1 MRQPPQYKLDPRIK
15 RVWLITDLLGDLVIA
30 LICGV
35 IAAFVSLG
43 ISYVRVSATLTAPAS
58 HGLRGLAVFALMFV
72 VLAVITVV
80 FLKIRYRIWSYD
92 ITATEIDIQSGYI
105 VKKRTIIPF
114 VRVQS
119 VSTEQ
124 GPILKMNGLA
134 EVKVTTASSSHH
146 IPGLTLEDAEQVR
159 DRVAVL
165 SRIAQEDV

>member
-1 MRQPPQYKLDPRIK
+1 MRKSPQFKLDPRIK
-15 RVWLITDLLGDLVIA
+15 RVWLITDLIGDVFLA
-30 LICGV
+30 FICGV
-35 IAAFVSLG
+35 IAALISWAFTFTSAQGASLD
-43 ISYVRVSATLTAPAS
+43 SWSPAMV
-58 HGLRGLAVFALMFV
+58 GLVVF
-72 VLAVITVV
+72 VITLVALLIFTV
-80 FLKIRYRIWSYD
+80 IFLQIRYRIWSYD

-124 GPILKMNGLA
+124 GPILKMNSLA
-134 EVKVTTASSSHH
+134 EVKVTTASSTHS
-146 IPGLTLEDAEQVR
+146 IPGLTLDDAEQVR